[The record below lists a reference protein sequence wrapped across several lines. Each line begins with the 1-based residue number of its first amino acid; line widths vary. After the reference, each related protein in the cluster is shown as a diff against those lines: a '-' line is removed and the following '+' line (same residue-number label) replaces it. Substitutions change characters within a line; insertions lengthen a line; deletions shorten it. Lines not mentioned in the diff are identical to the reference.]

1 MKHGSYA
8 DAVRSRPPRLPLV
21 LAGTL
26 GVIVV
31 LLLGIWLGGHPSN
44 LPGPVRDAFV
54 GNDDTQLMREALD
67 TIDQIYYRKANRDTL
82 VDRGI
87 EGAVASLRDPFSHY
101 FDPRTYKQFEHTTNP
116 SFSGIGVT
124 VRPGARDQGG
134 LVIESVIQGTPA
146 AHAGLR
152 RGDRIVAVDGRSLAG
167 HPSSYAIGLIKG
179 EPGTEVQL
187 TLVRDGRRS
196 TERVERARVTQP
208 VVAGRMVRW
217 RGRRYGVVVFTSFT
231 EGSAAQVHAAVER
244 LIRRGAQGI
253 LLDMRGN
260 GGGLLNEAVDVA
272 SIFIPDGTIVSTDGR
287 SRARHVYT
295 ATGGAIPRSV
305 PVVVLVDRGTA
316 SSAEIVT
323 GALQDRHRAEV
334 VGTNTYGKG
343 VFQEIREMPNGGAL
357 DLTVGQYFLPSGR
370 NIGGRGVAE
379 GRGISPDVRASDDPD
394 TTRRDEARD
403 AALSQLA
410 AESR

>member
-1 MKHGSYA
+1 
-8 DAVRSRPPRLPLV
+8 VRRRFPRLPLV
-21 LAGTL
+21 LAGTA
-26 GVIVV
+26 GAIVL
-31 LLLGIWLGGHPSN
+31 LLLGIYLGGHPSG

-54 GNDDTQLMREALD
+54 GDDDTQLMREALD
-67 TIDQIYYRKANRDTL
+67 TIDRIYYRRESRAAL

-101 FDPRTYKQFEHTTNP
+101 FDPRTYKRFEQVTNP

-124 VRPGARDQGG
+124 VRPERNGP
-134 LVIESVIQGTPA
+134 LTIESVIRGTPA

-167 HPSSYAIGLIKG
+167 RPSTASIALIKG
-179 EPGTEVQL
+179 EPGTKVAL
-187 TLVRDGRRS
+187 TISRDGRRS
-196 TERVERARVTQP
+196 TRRIARAQVTQP
-208 VVAGRMVRW
+208 VVAGRMVTW

-231 EGSAAQVHAAVER
+231 EGSGAQVRAAVER
-244 LIRRGAQGI
+244 VIGHGADGI
-253 LLDMRGN
+253 LLDLRGN

-287 SRARHVYT
+287 ARARHVYT
-295 ATGGAIPRSV
+295 ATGGAIRRSV
-305 PVVVLVDRGTA
+305 PLVVLVDRGTA

-343 VFQEIREMPNGGAL
+343 VFQEIRDLPNGGAL

-379 GRGISPDVRASDDPD
+379 GRGIAPDVQASDDPE
-394 TTRRDEARD
+394 TTRRDEALD
-403 AALSQLA
+403 AALAQLA
-410 AESR
+410 AEPR

>member
-1 MKHGSYA
+1 
-8 DAVRSRPPRLPLV
+8 VNRRSPRLLPV
-21 LAGTL
+21 LAGTV
-26 GVIVV
+26 GAIVL
-31 LLLGIWLGGHPSN
+31 LLLGIYLGGHPSG

-54 GNDDTQLMREALD
+54 GNDDTQLMSEALD
-67 TIDQIYYRKANRDTL
+67 TIDQIYYRKQSRDEL
-82 VDRGI
+82 VNRGI

-101 FDPRTYKQFEHTTNP
+101 FDPRTYKRFEQVTNP

-124 VRPGARDQGG
+124 VRPDPAGP

-146 AHAGLR
+146 AKVGLR

-167 HPSSYAIGLIKG
+167 RPSSASIALIKG
-179 EPGTEVQL
+179 EPGTKVSL
-187 TLVRDGRRS
+187 TIARDGRR
-196 TERVERARVTQP
+196 TTRAVERARVTQP

-217 RGRRYGVVVFTSFT
+217 RGRRYGLVVFTSFT
-231 EGSAAQVHAAVER
+231 EGSAAQVKASVDR
-244 LIRRGAQGI
+244 LLRRGADGI

-295 ATGGAIPRSV
+295 ATGGAIKGSV

-323 GALQDRHRAEV
+323 GALQDRHRAEI

-379 GRGISPDVRASDDPD
+379 GRGIAPDVRARDDPD
-394 TTRRDEARD
+394 TTRRDEALD
-403 AALSQLA
+403 AALAQLA
-410 AESR
+410 TESR